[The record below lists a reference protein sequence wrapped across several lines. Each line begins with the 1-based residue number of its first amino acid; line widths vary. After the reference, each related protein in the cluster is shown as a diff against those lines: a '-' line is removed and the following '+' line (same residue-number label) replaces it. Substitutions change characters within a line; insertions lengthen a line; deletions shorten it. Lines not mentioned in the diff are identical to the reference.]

1 MRKLVLFLM
10 MLGIS
15 FPALSNEPKFCSVEN
30 GQSLIF
36 QADFYH
42 SLLKGPLVY
51 QDDNLLKQVT
61 ESLDKAVTD
70 LEIFL
75 DVCGAD
81 YD

>member
-15 FPALSNEPKFCSVEN
+15 FPAFSNEPEFCSVEN
-30 GQSLIF
+30 GQSLVF
-36 QADFYH
+36 QADFYN
-42 SLLKGPLVY
+42 SLLKSSLVY
-51 QDDNLLKQVT
+51 QDNNLLKQVT

-75 DVCGAD
+75 DVCEAD

>member
-1 MRKLVLFLM
+1 M

-15 FPALSNEPKFCSVEN
+15 FPVLSNEPKFCSVEN
-30 GQSLIF
+30 GQSLVF
-36 QADFYH
+36 QADFYN
-42 SLLKGPLVY
+42 SLLKGNLVY

>member
-1 MRKLVLFLM
+1 MKKLALLLM

-15 FPALSNEPKFCSVEN
+15 FPALSNEPEFCSVEN

-36 QADFYH
+36 QADFYN

>member
-1 MRKLVLFLM
+1 MKKLALLVM

-15 FPALSNEPKFCSVEN
+15 FPAFSNEPEFCSVEN

-36 QADFYH
+36 QADFYN

>member
-1 MRKLVLFLM
+1 MKKLALLLM

-15 FPALSNEPKFCSVEN
+15 FPAFSNEPEFCSVEN
-30 GQSLIF
+30 GQSLVF
-36 QADFYH
+36 QADFYN

-61 ESLDKAVTD
+61 ESLDKAVTA

>member
-1 MRKLVLFLM
+1 MKKLALLLM

-15 FPALSNEPKFCSVEN
+15 FPALSNEHEFCSVEN
-30 GQSLIF
+30 GQSLVF
-36 QADFYH
+36 QADFYN
-42 SLLKGPLVY
+42 SLLKGNLVY

-81 YD
+81 RD

>member
-1 MRKLVLFLM
+1 MKKLALLLM

-15 FPALSNEPKFCSVEN
+15 FPAFSNEPEFCSVEN
-30 GQSLIF
+30 GQSLVF
-36 QADFYH
+36 QADFYN

-81 YD
+81 HD

>member
-15 FPALSNEPKFCSVEN
+15 FPALSNEPKFCSIEN
-30 GQSLIF
+30 GQSLVF
-36 QADFYH
+36 QADFYN

>member
-15 FPALSNEPKFCSVEN
+15 FPAFSNEPEFCSVEN
-30 GQSLIF
+30 GQSLVF
-36 QADFYH
+36 QADFYN
-42 SLLKGPLVY
+42 SLLKGTLVY
-51 QDDNLLKQVT
+51 QDDNLLQQVT
-61 ESLDKAVTD
+61 ESLDKAITD

>member
-1 MRKLVLFLM
+1 MKKLALLVM

-15 FPALSNEPKFCSVEN
+15 FPAFSNEPEFCSVEN
-30 GQSLIF
+30 GQSLVF
-36 QADFYH
+36 QADFYN

-51 QDDNLLKQVT
+51 QDDNLLKQIT

>member
-1 MRKLVLFLM
+1 MKKLALLVM

-15 FPALSNEPKFCSVEN
+15 FPALSTEPKFCSVEN

-36 QADFYH
+36 QADFYN

>member
-1 MRKLVLFLM
+1 MRKLVLFLL

-30 GQSLIF
+30 GQSLVF
-36 QADFYH
+36 QADFYN
-42 SLLKGPLVY
+42 SLLKGTLVY

-61 ESLDKAVTD
+61 ESLDKAVTG

>member
-1 MRKLVLFLM
+1 MKKLALLLM

-15 FPALSNEPKFCSVEN
+15 FPALSNEPEFCSVEN

-36 QADFYH
+36 QADFYN

-81 YD
+81 RD

>member
-1 MRKLVLFLM
+1 MKKLALLVM

-15 FPALSNEPKFCSVEN
+15 FPAFSNEPEFCSVEN
-30 GQSLIF
+30 GQSLVF
-36 QADFYH
+36 QADFYN
-42 SLLKGPLVY
+42 SLLKGNLVY
-51 QDDNLLKQVT
+51 QNDNLLKQVT

>member
-1 MRKLVLFLM
+1 MKKLALLVM

-15 FPALSNEPKFCSVEN
+15 FPAFSNEPEFCSVEN
-30 GQSLIF
+30 GQSLVF
-36 QADFYH
+36 QADFYN

-51 QDDNLLKQVT
+51 QDDNVLKQVT

>member
-1 MRKLVLFLM
+1 MKKLALLLM

-15 FPALSNEPKFCSVEN
+15 FPALSNKPKFCSVEN
-30 GQSLIF
+30 GQSLVF
-36 QADFYH
+36 QADFYN
-42 SLLKGPLVY
+42 SLLKGNLVY

>member
-30 GQSLIF
+30 GQSLVF
-36 QADFYH
+36 QADFYN
-42 SLLKGPLVY
+42 SLLKGNLVY

-81 YD
+81 RD

>member
-1 MRKLVLFLM
+1 MKKLALLVM

-15 FPALSNEPKFCSVEN
+15 FPAFSNEPEFCSVEN
-30 GQSLIF
+30 GQSLVF
-36 QADFYH
+36 QADFYN

-51 QDDNLLKQVT
+51 QDDNVLKQVT
-61 ESLDKAVTD
+61 ESLDRAVTD

>member
-1 MRKLVLFLM
+1 MKKFALLIM

-15 FPALSNEPKFCSVEN
+15 FPAFSNEPKFCSVEN

-36 QADFYH
+36 QADFYN

-75 DVCGAD
+75 DVCGTD

>member
-1 MRKLVLFLM
+1 MKKLALLLM

-30 GQSLIF
+30 GQSLVF
-36 QADFYH
+36 QADFYN
-42 SLLKGPLVY
+42 SLLKVY
-51 QDDNLLKQVT
+51 QDDTLLKQVT

>member
-1 MRKLVLFLM
+1 M

-15 FPALSNEPKFCSVEN
+15 FPAFSNEPEFCSVEN
-30 GQSLIF
+30 GQSLVF
-36 QADFYH
+36 QADFYN
-42 SLLKGPLVY
+42 SLLKSSLVY
-51 QDDNLLKQVT
+51 QDNNLLKQVT

-75 DVCGAD
+75 DVCEAD

>member
-1 MRKLVLFLM
+1 M

-15 FPALSNEPKFCSVEN
+15 FPAFSNEPEFCSVEN
-30 GQSLIF
+30 GQSLVF
-36 QADFYH
+36 QADFYN

-51 QDDNLLKQVT
+51 QNDNLLKQVT

-75 DVCGAD
+75 DVCGTD

>member
-1 MRKLVLFLM
+1 M

-15 FPALSNEPKFCSVEN
+15 FPAFSNEPEFCSVGN
-30 GQSLIF
+30 GQSLVF
-36 QADFYH
+36 QADFYN
-42 SLLKGPLVY
+42 SLLKGTLVY
-51 QDDNLLKQVT
+51 QDDNVLKQVT

>member
-1 MRKLVLFLM
+1 MKKLALLVM

-15 FPALSNEPKFCSVEN
+15 FPAFSNEPEFCSVEN
-30 GQSLIF
+30 GRSLVF
-36 QADFYH
+36 QADFYN

>member
-30 GQSLIF
+30 GQSLVF
-36 QADFYH
+36 RADFYN
-42 SLLKGPLVY
+42 SLLKGNLVY
-51 QDDNLLKQVT
+51 QDDSLLKQVT

>member
-1 MRKLVLFLM
+1 MKKLALLVM

-15 FPALSNEPKFCSVEN
+15 FPAFSNEPEFCSVEN
-30 GQSLIF
+30 GQSLVF
-36 QADFYH
+36 QADFYN

-51 QDDNLLKQVT
+51 QNDNLLKQVT

-75 DVCGAD
+75 DVCGTD

>member
-15 FPALSNEPKFCSVEN
+15 FPAFSNEPEFCSVEN
-30 GQSLIF
+30 GQSLVF
-36 QADFYH
+36 QADFYN
-42 SLLKGPLVY
+42 SLLKGSLVY
-51 QDDNLLKQVT
+51 QDNNLLKQVT

>member
-1 MRKLVLFLM
+1 MKKLALLVM

-30 GQSLIF
+30 GQSLVF
-36 QADFYH
+36 QAYFYN

>member
-1 MRKLVLFLM
+1 M

-15 FPALSNEPKFCSVEN
+15 FPAFSNEPEFCSVEN
-30 GQSLIF
+30 GQSLVF
-36 QADFYH
+36 QADFYN
-42 SLLKGPLVY
+42 SLLKSNLVY

-75 DVCGAD
+75 DVCGTD

>member
-1 MRKLVLFLM
+1 MKKLALLLM

-15 FPALSNEPKFCSVEN
+15 FPALSNEPEFCSVEN
-30 GQSLIF
+30 GQSLVF
-36 QADFYH
+36 QADFYN

-75 DVCGAD
+75 DVCGVD
-81 YD
+81 RD

>member
-1 MRKLVLFLM
+1 MKKLALLLM

-15 FPALSNEPKFCSVEN
+15 FPALSNEPEFCSVEN
-30 GQSLIF
+30 GQSLVF
-36 QADFYH
+36 QADFYN

>member
-1 MRKLVLFLM
+1 MKKLALLLM

-15 FPALSNEPKFCSVEN
+15 FPAFSNEPEFCSVEN
-30 GQSLIF
+30 GQSLVF
-36 QADFYH
+36 QADFYN
-42 SLLKGPLVY
+42 SLLKDNLVY

>member
-1 MRKLVLFLM
+1 MKKLALLLM
-10 MLGIS
+10 VLGIS
-15 FPALSNEPKFCSVEN
+15 FPASSNEPKFCSVEN
-30 GQSLIF
+30 GQSLVF
-36 QADFYH
+36 QADFYN

>member
-1 MRKLVLFLM
+1 M
-10 MLGIS
+10 MFGKR

-30 GQSLIF
+30 GQSLVF
-36 QADFYH
+36 QADFYN

-51 QDDNLLKQVT
+51 QNDNLLKQVT

-75 DVCGAD
+75 DVCGTD

>member
-1 MRKLVLFLM
+1 MKKLALLVM

-15 FPALSNEPKFCSVEN
+15 FPAFSNEPEFCSLEN
-30 GQSLIF
+30 GQSLVF
-36 QADFYH
+36 QADFYN

-51 QDDNLLKQVT
+51 QDDNVLKQVT

>member
-1 MRKLVLFLM
+1 MKKLALLVM

-15 FPALSNEPKFCSVEN
+15 FPAFSNEPEFCSVEN
-30 GQSLIF
+30 GQSLVF
-36 QADFYH
+36 QADFYN
-42 SLLKGPLVY
+42 SLLKGNLVY
-51 QDDNLLKQVT
+51 QDDNVLKQVT

-70 LEIFL
+70 LKIFL

>member
-1 MRKLVLFLM
+1 MKKLALLVM

-15 FPALSNEPKFCSVEN
+15 FPAFSNEPEFCSVEN
-30 GQSLIF
+30 GQSLVF
-36 QADFYH
+36 QADFYN
-42 SLLKGPLVY
+42 SLLKGNLVY
-51 QDDNLLKQVT
+51 QDDNVLKQVT